1 MKTALCP
8 GTYDPITVGHLDIIT
23 RCANTFSR
31 VVVAVVKDAYRK
43 EPLFTVEERIGFIEE
58 STRHLPNVSVVLLEG
73 LVVELAHKVG
83 ADAIVKGLRA
93 VMDFEYEFQ
102 MAQLNKKLDPKLETV
117 YLMASPAYSFLSS
130 SGVREIAAFGGC
142 VDDLVPPAV
151 AKRFADMYPRVEG

>member
-1 MKTALCP
+1 MNTALCP
-8 GTYDPITVGHLDIIT
+8 GTYDPITVGHVDIIT

-43 EPLFTVEERIGFIEE
+43 EPLFTIDERIAFVEE

-73 LVVELAHKVG
+73 LVIELAHRVG

-93 VMDFEYEFQ
+93 VTDFEYEFQ
-102 MAQLNKKLDPKLETV
+102 MAQLNKKLDPDLETV

-142 VDDLVPPAV
+142 VDDLVPPVV
-151 AKRFADMYPRVEG
+151 AKRFADLYPRVEG